1 MSNLRTAAV
10 QHPSATSAAIT
21 LNNTGSADV
30 VAATINSG
38 PLAGFRNVVIN
49 GNFDHWQKATSH
61 STTGYG
67 SADRWV
73 NAISGSASTMSR
85 QSFTLGQTDVPG
97 NPRYFCRAAV
107 ASSAGAGNYAIL
119 MHRIEDVRTFSG
131 QTVTVSFCAKADA
144 SRSIAIEFVQ
154 SFGTGGGGS
163 ADVSAIGSTKF
174 SVGTAWQKITLTV
187 TIPSITGKT
196 LGAAGDDHLGLC
208 IWLDGGSSW
217 NSRNGALGQQSGTFD
232 IAMVQ
237 IEPGSFA
244 TPFEQRPRATELA
257 LCKRYGQ
264 WVPFNMQFYA
274 AIAGAYLETSLSW
287 PEMRKAPVAGALVAD
302 PNTTQAAFNNT
313 QNVIGRITP
322 YGGSCIL
329 QASVG
334 SNSSY
339 VTGYRSWLDAEL

>member
-1 MSNLRTAAV
+1 MSIVRTAAL
-10 QHPSATSAAIT
+10 QHPSATSPAIT

-38 PLAGFRNVVIN
+38 PLAGFRNAVIN

-73 NAISGSASTMSR
+73 NAISGSASAMSR

-107 ASSAGAGNYAIL
+107 TSVAGASNYAIL

-196 LGAAGDDHLGLC
+196 LGAAGDDHLGLF

-217 NSRNGALGQQSGTFD
+217 NSRNGSLGQQSGTFD

-237 IEPGSFA
+237 VEPGSFA

-264 WVPFNMQFYA
+264 WVPFNQYFNASA
-274 AIAGAYLETSLSW
+274 ASVVLESTIVF
-287 PEMRKAPVAGALVAD
+287 PEMRKTPVAGALVAD
-302 PNTTQAAFNNT
+302 PNTTQAAALNSA
-313 QNVIGRITP
+313 NVVQRLTP
-322 YGGSCIL
+322 YGGSCFL
-329 QASVG
+329 QASAAG
-334 SNSSY
+334 ASY
-339 VTGYRSWLDAEL
+339 VIGYRSWLDAEL